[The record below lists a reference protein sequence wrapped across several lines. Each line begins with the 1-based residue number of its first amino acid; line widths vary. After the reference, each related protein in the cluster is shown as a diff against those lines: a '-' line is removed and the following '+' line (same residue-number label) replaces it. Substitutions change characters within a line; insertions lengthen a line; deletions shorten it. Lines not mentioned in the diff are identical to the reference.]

1 MFKKSINLKT
11 VGVLMLFLA
20 VNLIAGGGKRNGT
33 SGAEEL
39 LIPVSARG
47 TAMGGSYLAGL
58 TGVGSVFYNPAGLAV
73 ANGGTEAMFS
83 YMSYIADI
91 NYEYAGVGVN
101 FESFGSLGFNVR
113 NLDFG
118 DIPETTV
125 ENPYGTGSTFS
136 PRYVT
141 IGVTYSN
148 HLTDR
153 IRVGVTFNFVTQQI
167 ERTSASGIAVDAG
180 VQYDNL
186 GGVEGLQFGLVLKNL
201 GAGMKFAG
209 SDLIRQATET
219 TGNRGIENFTIDAA
233 TFELPSQL
241 EMGLAYATKFADT
254 YSMVLAAS
262 FQNNSFSNDEYHFG
276 AEFGFNDLLYVRGGY
291 VYVSE
296 QSDNE
301 DQNIFGPTFGA
312 GIHINSGIDITV
324 DYAYRWVRYFD
335 ANHMVT
341 VKFGF

>member
-141 IGVTYSN
+141 LGVTYSN

-209 SDLIRQATET
+209 SDLIRQATE
-219 TGNRGIENFTIDAA
+219 
-233 TFELPSQL
+233 ELKTSL
-241 EMGLAYATKFADT
+241 LMLLLL
-254 YSMVLAAS
+254 S
-262 FQNNSFSNDEYHFG
+262 YHH
-276 AEFGFNDLLYVRGGY
+276 NWK
-291 VYVSE
+291 
-296 QSDNE
+296 
-301 DQNIFGPTFGA
+301 
-312 GIHINSGIDITV
+312 
-324 DYAYRWVRYFD
+324 WV
-335 ANHMVT
+335 
-341 VKFGF
+341 